1 MHGLR
6 LGIPITF
13 GYIPMGI
20 GYAALAIKAGLT
32 PFETVSM
39 SVLIYAGAGQIMIA
53 TMLAQGATL
62 FNIVLTSFVLNFRD
76 HDSNHV
82 GSRGYS
88 FQYCLDFICA

>member
-1 MHGLR
+1 MDVFQITRKEKFVNGLK

-39 SVLIYAGAGQIMIA
+39 SVLIYAS
-53 TMLAQGATL
+53 T
-62 FNIVLTSFVLNFRD
+62 
-76 HDSNHV
+76 
-82 GSRGYS
+82 
-88 FQYCLDFICA
+88 

>member
-1 MHGLR
+1 MK

-20 GYAALAIKAGLT
+20 GYAALAIKAGLS

-53 TMLAQGATL
+53 TKIQESHAIPARP
-62 FNIVLTSFVLNFRD
+62 I
-76 HDSNHV
+76 
-82 GSRGYS
+82 
-88 FQYCLDFICA
+88 